1 MKNLLLDFVVEVLIS
16 CRGDHFAFLMLLKYF
31 CNMRKI
37 FLVISEASKINRL
50 TVHCNKLVF
59 HMQKEKK
66 LLDIKK
72 LLLFHFKFQMQAKQ
86 L

>member
-1 MKNLLLDFVVEVLIS
+1 MS
-16 CRGDHFAFLMLLKYF
+16 
-31 CNMRKI
+31 KI
-37 FLVISEASKINRL
+37 LFVISEASKINRL

-59 HMQKEKK
+59 HMQTEEKK

-72 LLLFHFKFQMQAKQ
+72 LLLFHFKFEMQAKQ